1 MAYTTKALV
10 KVLLGIASADTDDD
24 DLIDDLIEQSQDI
37 IDSFTFRTF
46 EASADTTR
54 TFDADSDVEGRN
66 LYLDDDLASITSIT
80 NGDADVLTTS
90 EYTTEPRNTTPIDTI
105 QLLPSSG
112 LSWQSD
118 STTGDSEDAIS
129 IVGKW
134 AYSATAPN
142 GIVRACQEMAV
153 LFYRQRDTSGDLNR
167 TIIAGTATI
176 LPAGLSVVTTR
187 YLQSVRRIV

>member
-1 MAYTTKALV
+1 MAYTTKALC

-46 EASADTTR
+46 EASDTTR
-54 TFDADSDVEGRN
+54 TFDADKDTEGRN

-80 NGDADVLTTS
+80 NGDSDVLTTS
-90 EYTTEPRNTTPIDTI
+90 EYTTEPRNTTPYDTI

-112 LSWQSD
+112 LSWQSN

-167 TIIAGTATI
+167 TIIAGSATI

-187 YLQSVRRIV
+187 YLMSVRRIV